1 MFVIMGATGQVG
13 GAALEAL
20 KQRGA
25 KVRAVSRDPSR
36 AEGLGVE
43 TVRGDASDTA
53 SLVSAFK
60 GAEAVFVLLVP
71 PVSAEDVL
79 AESRAAAQ
87 SIAAAVR
94 EAKVPHLV
102 ALSSVGAHL
111 GEGNGIV
118 RALHDFETALAGAAP
133 SIVFVRPGDFLENWA
148 AVLPAVQEAGVL
160 PSGKLPLESRSDAV
174 SALDVG
180 RVAAEL
186 LFDPKPGTRI
196 VNVLGPAQ
204 YSPLDAAEIL
214 SRRLGKP
221 VTAVPSSR
229 EETVAGLTAAG
240 LGADYAGKLADL
252 DEAFNAGRLAF
263 PANSG
268 ELRRG
273 TITLDTVLQR
283 LLGGG
288 R

>member
-13 GAALEAL
+13 GSALETL

-25 KVRAVSRDPSR
+25 EVRAVSRDPAR
-36 AEGLGVE
+36 AGSLGVE

-71 PVSAEDVL
+71 PAMAEDVL

-87 SIAAAVR
+87 SIAEAVR
-94 EAKVPHLV
+94 EAMVPHLV

-133 SIVFVRPGDFLENWA
+133 SIAFVRPGDFLENWGA
-148 AVLPAVQEAGVL
+148 MLPAVQEAGVL
-160 PSGKLPLESRSDAV
+160 PSGKLPLENRSDAV

-186 LFDPKPGTRI
+186 LFDPRPGMRI

-214 SRRLGKP
+214 SRLLART

-240 LGADYAGKLADL
+240 LGADYAEKLADL
-252 DEAFNAGRLAF
+252 DEAFNAGRLGF
-263 PANSG
+263 PANGG

-273 TITLDTVLQR
+273 TVTLDAVLQR
-283 LLGGG
+283 LLEGG

>member
-1 MFVIMGATGQVG
+1 MFVITGATGQVG

-20 KQRGA
+20 KQRDV
-25 KVRAVSRDPSR
+25 KVRAVSRDPKR
-36 AEGLGVE
+36 AADLGVE
-43 TVRGDASDTA
+43 TVSGEASDTA

-71 PVSAEDVL
+71 PAQAQDVL
-79 AESRAAAQ
+79 AESRVAAQ

-94 EAKVPHLV
+94 EANVPHVV

-111 GEGNGIV
+111 RDGNGIV

-133 SIVFVRPGDFLENWA
+133 SIVFLRPGDFLENWA
-148 AVLPAVQEAGVL
+148 AMLPAAHEAGVL
-160 PSGKLPLESRSDAV
+160 PSGKLPLEHRSDAV

-180 RVAAEL
+180 RAAAEL
-186 LFDPKPGTRI
+186 LFDPKPGTRV

-214 SRRLGKP
+214 SKRLGKT

-229 EETVAGLTAAG
+229 EETVAGPVAAG
-240 LGADYAGKLADL
+240 LCADYAEKLADL
-252 DEAFNAGRLAF
+252 DEAFNVGRLGF
-263 PANSG
+263 PAGSG

-273 TITLDTVLQR
+273 RVTLDAVLQR
-283 LLGGG
+283 LAGDA

>member
-25 KVRAVSRDPSR
+25 KVRAVSRDPAR
-36 AEGLGVE
+36 AGGLGVE

-60 GAEAVFVLLVP
+60 GAEAIFVLLVP

-79 AESRAAAQ
+79 AESRATAK

-118 RALHDFETALAGAAP
+118 RALHDFETALADAAP

-148 AVLPAVQEAGVL
+148 AVLAAVQEAGVL

-196 VNVLGPAQ
+196 VNVLGPEQ

-273 TITLDTVLQR
+273 TITLDAVLQR

>member
-1 MFVIMGATGQVG
+1 MGATGQVG

-20 KQRGA
+20 QQRGA
-25 KVRAVSRDPSR
+25 AVRAVSRDPAR
-36 AEGLGVE
+36 AAGLGVE

-71 PVSAEDVL
+71 SALAKDVL

-87 SIAAAVR
+87 SIAAAVS

-111 GEGNGIV
+111 SEGNGIV
-118 RALHDFETALAGAAP
+118 RALHDFETALGGAAP
-133 SIVFVRPGDFLENWA
+133 SIVFVRPGDFLENWSAMLSA
-148 AVLPAVQEAGVL
+148 AQETGFL

-186 LFDPKPGTRI
+186 MFDPKPGMRI

-204 YSPLDAAEIL
+204 YSPLDAAETL
-214 SRRLGKP
+214 SRLLART

-240 LGADYAGKLADL
+240 LGADYAEKLADL
-252 DEAFNAGRLAF
+252 DEAFNAGRLGF
-263 PANSG
+263 PAASG

-273 TITLDTVLQR
+273 TVTLDDVLQR